1 MKITLTV
8 ARKRKANRL
17 TMLALALGVA
27 GAGPSAAQSE
37 NSVSLDGIALHLPSP
52 AGYCSLD
59 TNNSAEFRIFDKTA
73 QALAAASSRLLEM
86 AVVCDELA
94 AFRTGGAQFHHFMEI
109 SVTLDNGAPLRV
121 EDSRRKQYINQISAT
136 APKLDMKS
144 VGDLANSAT
153 QVAGVSTNLSQF
165 GVLTQDDAAIYI
177 GAVASYNNSAPLA
190 DVAAMTTAGGRAVS
204 IAFYRNFVDSGTLTS
219 LLEEAKH
226 EARAT
231 IAANASKSN
240 PPAGP
245 RPQK

>member
-1 MKITLTV
+1 
-8 ARKRKANRL
+8 
-17 TMLALALGVA
+17 
-27 GAGPSAAQSE
+27 
-37 NSVSLDGIALHLPSP
+37 
-52 AGYCSLD
+52 
-59 TNNSAEFRIFDKTA
+59 
-73 QALAAASSRLLEM
+73 
-86 AVVCDELA
+86 
-94 AFRTGGAQFHHFMEI
+94 
-109 SVTLDNGAPLRV
+109 
-121 EDSRRKQYINQISAT
+121 
-136 APKLDMKS
+136 MKS